1 MPGLFSSLEYR
12 VRTGEW
18 MDEPNADPEELH
30 KSLAFI
36 RRTNTL
42 LGYTRST
49 LKHLTRFTRT
59 WPAGTPIRIL
69 DVATGSGDVPR
80 AILRWASKRKL
91 SVQVTGIDLHSKTI
105 HEATAASD
113 PHLHFV
119 QGDALNLPFADGSFD
134 YAITSLF
141 LHHLDEN
148 QIVTV
153 LSEMNRVSR
162 RGIIAGDLIR
172 TKRAYFWITV
182 FSLFST
188 PMVRHDGR
196 ASVAQALTRPEIL
209 ALRDRAGVDYASY
222 HKHFAHRFVLAG
234 QKPGIGTDSVV

>member
-1 MPGLFSSLEYR
+1 
-12 VRTGEW
+12 
-18 MDEPNADPEELH
+18 MDEPDADPVELA

-49 LKHLTRFTRT
+49 LHHLNRFAKT
-59 WPAGTPIRIL
+59 WDPHTPVRIL
-69 DVATGSGDVPR
+69 DVATGSADVPR
-80 AILRWASKRKL
+80 AILHWASKQKQNVR
-91 SVQVTGIDLHSKTI
+91 VTGIDLHAKTI
-105 HEATAASD
+105 RHATAAPD
-113 PHLHFV
+113 PRLTFV

-141 LHHLDEN
+141 LHHLDED

-172 TKRAYFWITV
+172 TKRAYLWI
-182 FSLFST
+182 SLFTLLSN

-209 ALRDRAGVDYASY
+209 ALRDRAGVSYAAY
-222 HKHFAHRFVLAG
+222 HKHFGHRFVLAG
-234 QKPGIGTDSVV
+234 HKPGV

>member
-1 MPGLFSSLEYR
+1 MLFSSLNHR
-12 VRTGEW
+12 HRTHEW
-18 MDEPNADPEELH
+18 MDDPNANADQLR

-42 LGYTRST
+42 LRYTRST
-49 LKHLTRFTRT
+49 LHHLTRFTQSL
-59 WPAGTPIRIL
+59 PALTPLKIL

-80 AILRWASKRKL
+80 AIVRWASKRKL
-91 SVQVTGIDLHSKTI
+91 DVRVTGIDLQSKTI
-105 HEATAASD
+105 HEASASSNN
-113 PHLHFV
+113 HLHFL
-119 QGDALNLPFADGSFD
+119 QADALNLPFADGTFD

-141 LHHLDEN
+141 LHHLDEP
-148 QIVTV
+148 QIVAV
-153 LSEMNRVSR
+153 LSEMNRVSQ

-172 TKRAYFWITV
+172 SKRAYFWIT
-182 FSLFST
+182 LFTLLSN

-209 ALRDRAGVDYASY
+209 SLRDLAGVTYASY

-234 QKPGIGTDSVV
+234 QKPGV

>member
-1 MPGLFSSLEYR
+1 MPGLFSSLEHR
-12 VRTGEW
+12 VPTREW

-49 LKHLTRFTRT
+49 LHHLTRFTRT
-59 WPAGTPIRIL
+59 WPRGTPIRIL

-80 AILRWASKRKL
+80 AILRWAAKCKL
-91 SVQVTGIDLHSKTI
+91 KVHVTGIDLHAKTI
-105 HEATAASD
+105 DEASRIQD
-113 PHLHFV
+113 DRLHFV

-162 RGIIAGDLIR
+162 RGIIVGDLIR
-172 TKRAYFWITV
+172 TRRAYLWI
-182 FSLFST
+182 SLFSLLSN

-209 ALRDRAGVDYASY
+209 ALRDRAGVSYAAY
-222 HKHFAHRFVLAG
+222 HKHFGHRFVLAG
-234 QKPGIGTDSVV
+234 HKPGV

>member
-1 MPGLFSSLEYR
+1 MPGLYSSLEHR
-12 VRTGEW
+12 VRTREW
-18 MDEPNADPEELH
+18 MDEPNADPDELR

-36 RRTNTL
+36 RRTNVL

-49 LKHLTRFTRT
+49 LHHLTRFTRT
-59 WPAGTPIRIL
+59 WRTATPIRIL

-80 AILRWASKRKL
+80 AILRWAAKRKL
-91 SVQVTGIDLHSKTI
+91 NAHVTGIDLHAKTI
-105 HEATAASD
+105 REASD
-113 PHLHFV
+113 IHDNRLHFV

-141 LHHLDEN
+141 LHHLDED

-172 TKRAYFWITV
+172 TKRAYFWITL

-209 ALRDRAGVDYASY
+209 SLRNRAGVDYASY
-222 HKHFAHRFVLAG
+222 HKHFAHRFLLVG
-234 QKPGIGTDSVV
+234 QKPGV

>member
-1 MPGLFSSLEYR
+1 MLFSSLNHR
-12 VRTGEW
+12 HRTHEW
-18 MDEPNADPEELH
+18 MDAPNANADQLR

-49 LKHLTRFTRT
+49 LKHLTRFTQS
-59 WPAGTPIRIL
+59 WPSSTPLKIL
-69 DVATGSGDVPR
+69 DIATGSGDVPR
-80 AILRWASKRKL
+80 AILRWADKRKFN
-91 SVQVTGIDLHSKTI
+91 VRVTGIDLHSKTI
-105 HEATAASD
+105 RHAAATSD
-113 PHLHFV
+113 PRLYFV
-119 QGDALNLPFADGSFD
+119 QGDALNLPFADDSFD
-134 YAITSLF
+134 YALTSLF
-141 LHHLDEN
+141 LHHLDEP

-172 TKRAYFWITV
+172 LKRAYFWITL
-182 FSLFST
+182 FTLFSN
-188 PMVRHDGR
+188 PMVRNDGR

-209 ALRDRAGVDYASY
+209 SLRDRAGVTYASY

-234 QKPGIGTDSVV
+234 QKPGV